1 MANINKVILFM
12 VSRRGIRRL
21 IVGKLKERKQIE
33 TEEYEWMQTG
43 TETRFRNYV
52 LDDFQKEAIGHLL
65 AGHSVLVSAPT
76 GVGKTLIADYLI
88 AQAIAEGKRVVY
100 TAPIK
105 ALSNQKYKEFKE
117 WYGAEK
123 VGIITGDIVI
133 NSEAD
138 VTIMTTEI
146 FRNMLQQEKE
156 ELNGL
161 SHVIFDEIHYLSD
174 ESRGTVWE
182 ESIIFMPPEV
192 RLLGLSATIPNAQE
206 LAAWISE
213 IKGHEV
219 KVVQKTDR
227 IVPLE
232 HKVFH
237 PLTGI
242 TTLKKLNQV
251 WSRQQRS
258 ENGARAPLERRQR
271 FLSHLD
277 LVRAVHQR
285 DGLPCLYFVFSRM
298 QCELKAVELSEKANF
313 LEESEQGQVDAVIDQ
328 IITKYALENW
338 PTIHRLK
345 HIFRRG
351 IAFHHAGLLP
361 ALKELVEILFGMNL
375 VKVMYATETFAVG
388 INYPVRSVCFDA
400 PTKWDGVSFRPLT
413 TLEYFQMAG
422 RAGRR
427 GIDERGYVYILA
439 DLDRYRKEEF
449 PSTDPRQIEE
459 LTSRF
464 NLSYNSVLNLFKNHE
479 RPQISVILNQ
489 NFATFQARNAQVQ
502 LENRLLK
509 VRMESGKLREKLCSD
524 WGSLVCPQARALA
537 RKRLRKQERKIK
549 YIKGRAGKAAVAR
562 EIANLKAALSS
573 VVARNCSVAEQKHCV
588 KRVEFYENLYHEQLG
603 LEERASSL
611 RVADRF
617 EEDLAAK
624 AGILTEMDY
633 MEEGGVLLPRGEFA
647 ARIYAQELLLTEM
660 YFAGYFHEW
669 DEDQINAVMVAVDYE
684 PRKMER
690 IPRPSSLPFD
700 PKPIKKIIR
709 ELVYRY
715 GVDERE
721 IRFFPSLSPLAYRWS
736 QGCDFFELLNYTEL
750 QEGDIVSA
758 FRRAID
764 LIRQIRTACLEED
777 PILASKLKNCMNKM
791 DRDLVE
797 INL

>member
-1 MANINKVILFM
+1 MRARSEIKF
-12 VSRRGIRRL
+12 G
-21 IVGKLKERKQIE
+21 
-33 TEEYEWMQTG
+33 
-43 TETRFRNYV
+43 NYL
-52 LDDFQKEAIGHLL
+52 LDDFQKEAIDYLL
-65 AGHSVLVSAPT
+65 DGYSVLVSAPT

-88 AQAIAEGKRVVY
+88 AQAIKEGKRVIY

-117 WYGAEK
+117 WHGEEK
-123 VGIITGDIVI
+123 VGIITGDVVI

-138 VTIMTTEI
+138 VLIMTTEI

-156 ELNGL
+156 ELIGL

-206 LAAWISE
+206 LADWIRE
-213 IKGHEV
+213 IKGHQV

-232 HKVFH
+232 HWVFH
-237 PLTGI
+237 PDTGI
-242 TTLKKLNQV
+242 TSLDRLYRFWAKKK
-251 WSRQQRS
+251 QR
-258 ENGARAPLERRQR
+258 EAKTDLPAHRHERA
-271 FLSHLD
+271 LSHLD
-277 LVRAVHQR
+277 LVRAVRNR

-298 QCELKAVELSEKANF
+298 QCQLKAVELSEKANF
-313 LEESEQGQVDAVIDQ
+313 LSRDEQDRVDQVIDG
-328 IITKYALENW
+328 IIAKYGLEDW
-338 PTIHRLK
+338 PTIHRLRP
-345 HIFRRG
+345 IFRQG

-361 ALKELVEILFGMNL
+361 ALKELVEALFALNL

-400 PTKWDGVSFRPLT
+400 PTKWDGLSFRPLT

-427 GIDERGYVYILA
+427 GIDERGFVYILSG
-439 DLDRYRKEEF
+439 LDRYREEEF
-449 PSTDPRQIEE
+449 PSVDPAEIEE

-464 NLSYNSVLNLFKNHE
+464 NLSYNSVLNLFKNHQRE
-479 RPQISVILNQ
+479 QISTILNQ
-489 NFATFQARNAQVQ
+489 NFATFQARNDKIQ
-502 LENRLLK
+502 LENRLST
-509 VRMESGKLREKLCSD
+509 VRVETGRLREKICSE
-524 WGSLVCPQARALA
+524 WGSLACPQARALA
-537 RKRLRKQERKIK
+537 KRRLRKRERRFRF
-549 YIKGRAGKAAVAR
+549 IKGKAGKAASAR
-562 EIANLKAALSS
+562 EIAELKAALAATA
-573 VVARNCSVAEQKHCV
+573 ARNCSVDEQNHCV
-588 KRVEFYENLYHEQLG
+588 RRIEFYESLYHEQLG
-603 LEERASSL
+603 LEERVSTL
-611 RVADRF
+611 KVAGRF

-624 AGILTEMDY
+624 TGILEEMDY
-633 MEEGGVLLPRGEFA
+633 LKDGALLPRGEFA
-647 ARIYAQELLLTEM
+647 ARIYAQELLLTEF
-660 YFAGYFHEW
+660 YFAGFFHEW

-684 PRKMER
+684 PRKNER
-690 IPRPSSLPFD
+690 MPRPSLLPFEQ
-700 PKPIKKIIR
+700 KPVKKIIR
-709 ELVYRY
+709 ELIYRY

-758 FRRAID
+758 FRRGID
-764 LIRQIRTACLEED
+764 LLRQVRTACLEED
-777 PILASKLKNCMNKM
+777 PSLAAKLKNCMNKM
-791 DRDLVE
+791 DRDLVA